1 MKQER
6 SAKVTL
12 WAGRVAA
19 AAVAAL
25 AVCMP
30 AVLQWYSAA
39 RALTDTERLA
49 ILIAFYCCVPAV
61 GFALWNMDRLLRRI
75 LEGEVF
81 TQKTVGHIRVIR
93 WCCAGVSVICIPAS
107 VFYLPLVFMV
117 IIMAFLCLAVSVV
130 CGVMSAA
137 VVIREENDLT
147 I

>member
-1 MKQER
+1 MKHEK

-12 WAGRVAA
+12 WAGRLAA
-19 AAVAAL
+19 VTVAAL

-30 AVLQWYSAA
+30 AVLQWYGQV
-39 RALTDTERLA
+39 RTLALDEKMA

-61 GFALWNMDRLLRRI
+61 GAALWNMDRLLQRI
-75 LEGEVF
+75 LGGEVF
-81 TQKTVGHIRVIR
+81 TQENVGHIRIIR
-93 WCCAGVSVICIPAS
+93 WCCAGVSLICIPAS

-130 CGVMSAA
+130 CGVMTAA
-137 VVIREENDLT
+137 VAIREENDLT